1 MEKKIACIAFAL
13 LVFASCAKQDP
24 GTANIAVANKMFH
37 AFNKH
42 DWEAMAN
49 CYTETA
55 SFLDPAFGTEYVS
68 KSRQETVAK
77 YNSMTKLF
85 PDLHDEVTDMYAS
98 GDKVIAEFIASGSM
112 SDSVKFK
119 IPIAI
124 VLTIKDGLI
133 VKDATYYDPPAEG
146 N

>member
-1 MEKKIACIAFAL
+1 MNKVLILSLFVVVL
-13 LVFASCAKQDP
+13 GSCAKQDP
-24 GTANIAVANKMFH
+24 GTANMAVANKMFD

-42 DWEAMAN
+42 DWQGMAN

-68 KSRQETVAK
+68 KTRQETVSK
-77 YNSMTKLF
+77 YNEMTQLF
-85 PDLHDEVTDMYAS
+85 PDLHDEVTGMYAS
-98 GDKVIAEFIASGSM
+98 GDKVIAEFIATGSM
-112 SDSVKFK
+112 SDSVKFR

-133 VKDATYYDPPAEG
+133 AKDATYYDPPDQG